1 MISIAIVGG
10 INEFTKNPVTQAS
23 SMKRYGN
30 LVDCATRSTA
40 CVFNQFEEETILSRY
55 DGLQGC
61 CNSNGLGQWWQC

>member
-40 CVFNQFEEETILSRY
+40 CVFNQFEEETMLSRY
-55 DGLQGC
+55 DGLQDC
-61 CNSNGLGQWWQC
+61 CNSDGLGQ

>member
-40 CVFNQFEEETILSRY
+40 CVFNQYEEETILPRY
-55 DGLQGC
+55 GGLQGC